1 MAKKKPVKRSK
12 TSYQS
17 ELAKLKKEKEKALK
31 IRNDLI
37 KRQKEMQEI
46 RELRREVANLKGAGS
61 KRRIAA
67 NVGKKLG
74 KDVGR
79 VGWKGIKT
87 ASKYAKAYLEREA
100 RAQDRD
106 RARAK
111 SKGKK
116 K

>member
-1 MAKKKPVKRSK
+1 MAKKKPVKKSK

-46 RELRREVANLKGAGS
+46 RELKREVANLKGVGT

-74 KDVGR
+74 RDVGR
-79 VGWKGIKT
+79 VGWKSIKT
-87 ASKYAKAYLEREA
+87 AGKYAKAYLEREA

-106 RARAK
+106 RAAAQKR
-111 SKGKK
+111 KK